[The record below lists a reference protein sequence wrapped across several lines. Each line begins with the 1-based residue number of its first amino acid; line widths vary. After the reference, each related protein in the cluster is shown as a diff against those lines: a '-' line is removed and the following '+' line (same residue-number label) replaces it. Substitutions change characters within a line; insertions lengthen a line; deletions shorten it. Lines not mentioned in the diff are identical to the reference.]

1 MLTPHE
7 TGRLFFQS
15 DDWQPAQKE
24 PWSSHQREAKLSAIM
39 VGWNKSQNAWK
50 LLEKV
55 LNQLNLTEQVK
66 EIFSTTFLLLATFSV
81 PRETAISASLRCSRS
96 TAGCS
101 FDLQRCSCVLLH
113 VQADALKGLQ
123 ASLSLVVDPL
133 KWLAPAQGLP
143 FSCRCLLCCANL
155 SHLSLF
161 LLLYLAYLWT
171 SALNGPLSFHL
182 PPFSTFGLKT
192 F

>member
-1 MLTPHE
+1 MKAIGKGTK
-7 TGRLFFQS
+7 S
-15 DDWQPAQKE
+15 AQFNWASERKFKVTYKE
-24 PWSSHQREAKLSAIM
+24 
-39 VGWNKSQNAWK
+39 
-50 LLEKV
+50 
-55 LNQLNLTEQVK
+55 NQ
-66 EIFSTTFLLLATFSV
+66 IFSTTFLLLATFSV

-113 VQADALKGLQ
+113 VQADALKCLQ